1 MLEAGQTRAVPAA
14 ALLCVLA
21 AIVPLAFAAVLYEP
35 FTAAKQILLVGGAG
49 AAAVLCVATARRIP
63 ITRLWWPLAFL
74 ALTCALAVG
83 RAARF
88 DTALSL
94 LAALV
99 LFAAAL
105 SSMEGKPERETLASL
120 VIAAGA
126 LEAVLVLCQAIAG
139 DPLFPTGAL
148 PGKWRA
154 FGTFGNPNW
163 TGEFLAM
170 TLLVTLGR
178 LTGRWS
184 HAGIVTLGLIAAAL
198 AATFARGAWVAC
210 AAGIAA
216 MIIARGGKGL
226 SRKLAPA
233 LAAALATAVAVAAAL
248 ASRPDTL
255 PYLTNLA
262 SLRGRLWMWFVT
274 VRVIAENPLGV
285 GLGNLELY
293 FPQAQARC
301 FETAFGRGF
310 LSSASFTPHAH
321 NDYLQIA
328 AEAGIPAL
336 AAVAVLVWM
345 IARRG
350 RRVASDPTALGL
362 WGAVVA
368 MLANAL
374 FASPFYLPGSLALAA
389 IFLGASEAAVA
400 EFRPL
405 AWSRAVRAAACAAA
419 VAGCLSA
426 WHWCARRAA
435 SEYALQR
442 AAIAISLRSWDNAAA
457 ALRDA
462 ASHDDARF
470 EAHSMAGRVCL
481 ARREFAAARIA
492 YNRAAALGYNIEV
505 FAGKATALWHAD
517 RRADAVAVLEQLA
530 WLRPDLEWPQR
541 RIAELRSSITAP
553 ARRTP

>member
-1 MLEAGQTRAVPAA
+1 M
-14 ALLCVLA
+14 LA
-21 AIVPLAFAAVLYEP
+21 AIVPLAFAAVFYEP
-35 FTAAKQILLVGGAG
+35 FTAAKLILLAGGAG
-49 AAAVLCVATARRIP
+49 AAAVLCAATARRIP
-63 ITRLWWPLAFL
+63 ITPLWWPLAFL
-74 ALTCALAVG
+74 TLACAPAFARAV
-83 RAARF
+83 RM
-88 DTALSL
+88 DTPLSL

-105 SSMEGKPERETLASL
+105 SSMEGTRERETLGL
-120 VIAAGA
+120 VVSAAGA
-126 LEAVLVLCQAIAG
+126 LEAVLVLCQAVAG

-170 TLLVTLGR
+170 ALLVTLGR

-184 HAGIVTLGLIAAAL
+184 RAGIVALGLIAAAL
-198 AATFARGAWVAC
+198 AATFARGAWLAC
-210 AAGIAA
+210 AAGLAA
-216 MIIARGGKGL
+216 MIIARRKAL
-226 SRKLAPA
+226 SRKLTLA

-274 VRVIAENPLGV
+274 IRLIAENPLGT
-285 GLGNLELY
+285 GLGNFELH
-293 FPQAQARC
+293 FPQMQARC

-310 LSSASFTPHAH
+310 LASASFTPHAH

-336 AAVAVLVWM
+336 AAAAVLVWM

-350 RRVASDPTALGL
+350 RRLAADGAALGL
-362 WGAVVA
+362 WAAVIA

-389 IFLGASEAAVA
+389 IFLGASEAAA
-400 EFRPL
+400 AGFRPV
-405 AWSRAVRAAACAAA
+405 AWSRAVRAAACIAA
-419 VAGCLSA
+419 VAGCAWA

-442 AAIAISLRSWDNAAA
+442 AAIAVSLRSWDNAAA

-462 ASHDDARF
+462 AAHDGARF

-481 ARREFAAARIA
+481 ARREFPAAEEA
-492 YNRAAALGYNIEV
+492 YNRAAALGYNIDV

-517 RRADAVAVLEQLA
+517 RRAAAVAVLEQLA

-553 ARRTP
+553 AGRTP